1 MQNHTEYYHKLWKT
15 WNLVRTV
22 ESIKQHDR
30 YVLWQAEK
38 EEWALIKGERK
49 NMNKR
54 YIKKLYS
61 RESLKTM
68 SKSKKKLYKLLLVAL
83 SANLFKGKMLHG
95 DSKEIVS
102 ELEKLL
108 EEDYPSEYYN
118 HTYEHYNNYLS
129 IQLENDEIIK
139 FNESNYEDMISFTRE
154 ILEDLSEK
162 NVAVYKRETVEKYID
177 VRSYIK
183 NIDDC
188 VNLIG
193 VGFETG
199 IYPFS
204 PEKLIWSD
212 FKILWNFFAT
222 YQKET
227 LDDWSKA
234 VDYGLDYERIYDK
247 RSLELQFITGTM
259 ERYVLV
265 SCITFVESF
274 LYNIR
279 MVIINNPVFEDRI
292 KESNV
297 SVLKNDKITDKQ
309 IIEDVLYKIYP
320 DLKKNIEKEY
330 QIYKELLKL
339 RDKYIHIS
347 VRMNGEG
354 QPDMNEIV
362 SSAGLNIEMK
372 IKYIMDLVYKINEVI
387 LKTDGLNILWW
398 KRDEECNFVE
408 LELFKIT

>member
-1 MQNHTEYYHKLWKT
+1 
-15 WNLVRTV
+15 
-22 ESIKQHDR
+22 
-30 YVLWQAEK
+30 
-38 EEWALIKGERK
+38 
-49 NMNKR
+49 MNKR
-54 YIKKLYS
+54 CIAKLYS
-61 RESLKTM
+61 RESLNTM
-68 SKSKKKLYKLLLVAL
+68 SKSKKKLYKLLLIAL

-102 ELEKLL
+102 ELERLL
-108 EEDYPSEYYN
+108 KEDHPA
-118 HTYEHYNNYLS
+118 EHYDNTCERYNNYLNE
-129 IQLENDEIIK
+129 QLEVNEIIK
-139 FNESNYEDMISFTRE
+139 FKEINYDDIIAFTRE
-154 ILEDLSEK
+154 ILDDLSEK
-162 NVAVYKRETVEKYID
+162 NVAVYNRDKVEKYID
-177 VRSYIK
+177 VHSFIK

-193 VGFETG
+193 VHFETG

-212 FKILWNFFAT
+212 FKILWNFFAE
-222 YQKET
+222 YQKRN
-227 LDDWSKA
+227 LDDWIKS
-234 VDYGLDYERIYDK
+234 VDYDLDYERIHDK
-247 RSLELQFITGTM
+247 KSLEIQFITGTM

-279 MVIINNPVFEDRI
+279 MVMINTPIFEDRI
-292 KESNV
+292 KQSNV

-330 QIYKELLKL
+330 QVYKELLKL

-347 VRMNGEG
+347 VRINGEG
-354 QPDMNEIV
+354 QPEMNEII

-372 IKYIMDLVYKINEVI
+372 IKYVMDLVYKINEMI
-387 LKTDGLNILWW
+387 LKTDELNILWW
-398 KRDEECNFVE
+398 KHKEECNYME
-408 LELFKIT
+408 LELFNII